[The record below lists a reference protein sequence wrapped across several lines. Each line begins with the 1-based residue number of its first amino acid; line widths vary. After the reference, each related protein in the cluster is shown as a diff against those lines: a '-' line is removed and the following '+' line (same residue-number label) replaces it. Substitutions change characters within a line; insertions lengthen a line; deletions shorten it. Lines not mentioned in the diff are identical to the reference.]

1 MASYDSTFFDYVNA
15 GALRSAR
22 RLLPVLRQHLSI
34 ESVLDVGCGQGAWLS
49 IWNELGV
56 RTVRGIDGD
65 YVDRSRL
72 LIDAEHF
79 QSHNLATAFELG
91 RRFDLVES
99 LEVAEHL
106 PADSA
111 AAFVASLTRH
121 GDLVLFSAAPKG
133 QGGDQHINEQ
143 SYDYWRGLF
152 RTHGYRAIDLVRPA
166 VKDDDAIEPWY
177 RYNTI
182 LYAAVEAFSM
192 LSPAVQAMA
201 IPECQP
207 IADVSPFPYK
217 LRKRIVALL
226 PPAAMTR
233 IAKWK
238 EHAVVRQLAKPK

>member
-1 MASYDSTFFDYVNA
+1 MTSYDRTFFDYVNA

-22 RLLPVLRQHLSI
+22 RLLPVVRQHLSI

-49 IWNELGV
+49 IWKELGV
-56 RTVRGIDGD
+56 GTVRGIDGD

-72 LIDAEHF
+72 LIDSEHF
-79 QSHNLATAFELG
+79 QSHNLTTHFDLG
-91 RRFDLVES
+91 RRFDLVQS

-106 PADSA
+106 PANSA
-111 AAFVASLTRH
+111 AAFVATLTRH

-133 QGGDQHINEQ
+133 QGGDHHVNEQ

-152 RTHGYRAIDLVRPA
+152 RTHSYRPIDLVRPA
-166 VKDDDAIEPWY
+166 VISDDAIEPWY

-182 LYAAVEAFSM
+182 LYASPTAFSM
-192 LSPAVQAMA
+192 LSPAVQAMV

-207 IADVSPFPYK
+207 ILDISPFPYK
-217 LRKRIVALL
+217 LRKRNIGLL
-226 PPAAMTR
+226 SPAAMTR

-238 EHAVVRQLAKPK
+238 EQTVVRQRATRK